1 MRKKLLLVAIVLFA
15 FCFATFARN
24 RACVDYD
31 NNYGVS
37 VFVESWK
44 DPNDTDITIQDYIN
58 KITVISNGNKMV
70 IRSVKIKNGRGQFE
84 NVKCPIL
91 GEILEPYG
99 AVTFT
104 YKTHDRTLSSA
115 DIEVKTQGCN

>member
-15 FCFATFARN
+15 FCFASFARN

-37 VFVESWK
+37 VFVRSWE
-44 DPNDTDITIQDYIN
+44 DPNDKDITIQDYIN
-58 KITVISNGNKMV
+58 EITVVSNGNKMV
-70 IRSVKIKNGRGQFE
+70 IRSVKIKNGYGKFE
-84 NVKCPIL
+84 DVECAIL
-91 GEILEPYG
+91 GTILKPYE
-99 AVTFT
+99 AVKFT
-104 YKTHDRTLSSA
+104 YKTYNRTLSSA